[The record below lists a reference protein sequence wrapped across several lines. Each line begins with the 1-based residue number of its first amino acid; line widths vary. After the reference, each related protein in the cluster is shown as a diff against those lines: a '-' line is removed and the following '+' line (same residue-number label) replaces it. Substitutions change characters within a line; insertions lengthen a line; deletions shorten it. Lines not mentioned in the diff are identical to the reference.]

1 MESHLTSSQFTQRMV
16 QESMIY
22 HYGERLFKCRYV
34 NCSFRRHGFNSKASR
49 RSHEKEHEKP
59 WKCDVEGCEFE
70 KGGFLSRK
78 MRDEHLEQ
86 FHNHDDI
93 IPNGAFGELD
103 ENDLEYVCLDLVK
116 ANDVRKIRELA
127 AAGMLEN
134 KSYLSDLVACAAQ
147 YASPEIMKILLG
159 QGSVDGDVAYHESLS
174 RFLMPEIVAGNN
186 SKMLEYILQINI
198 EDWMNYT
205 RKKDPTGYYL
215 RNKRWFEE
223 GRTSTL
229 SMVLGEGSDE
239 MLRIFCKWV
248 EQDPYNKNTGIY
260 LIHSSMIAA
269 TARDIYREHIL
280 LGLWR
285 KIPSQRWSETYWKN
299 AMLHVASTT
308 CSIELARFLVDQEVP
323 VDWRNNSKASPT
335 PLVYAARKT
344 DDRAA
349 QLVRFL
355 LFNGAETVVEIEKRN
370 NRAKNIVKYRIDV
383 SAQKGAQQISKWLGV
398 TFDELVAE
406 AKKARGGG
414 RRIWTR
420 ER

>member
-1 MESHLTSSQFTQRMV
+1 MTR
-16 QESMIY
+16 

-34 NCSFRRHGFNSKASR
+34 NCSFRRHGFNSKESR

-70 KGGFLSRK
+70 GGGFLSRK

-93 IPNGAFGELD
+93 LPNGAFGELD

-116 ANDVRKIRELA
+116 ANDVTKIRELA
-127 AAGMLEN
+127 AAGMIEN

-159 QGSVDGDVAYHESLS
+159 QGPIHNDVAYQGFLS
-174 RFLMPEIVAGNN
+174 KFLMPEIVAGNN
-186 SKMLEYILQINI
+186 SKMLEYILQINF
-198 EDWMNYT
+198 EDWENYT
-205 RKKDPTGYYL
+205 RKKALTDYNL
-215 RNKRWFEE
+215 RYKRQFEE
-223 GRTSTL
+223 RRTGTL
-229 SMVLGEGSDE
+229 SMVLEKGSDE
-239 MLRIFCKWV
+239 MLGIFCKWV
-248 EQDPYNKNTGIY
+248 EQDVLKERRGIY

-269 TARDIYREHIL
+269 TARDIYREQIL

-285 KIPSQRWSETYWKN
+285 KVPSQRWSEHYWKN
-299 AMLHVASTT
+299 AILHVASTT
-308 CSIELARFLVDQEVP
+308 CSIELAKFLVDQEVP
-323 VDWRNNSKASPT
+323 VDWRNNSRATPT

-355 LFNGAETVVEIEKRN
+355 LFNGAETVVEIVQGRQTYNKKRLKNGEDIEKSQ
-370 NRAKNIVKYRIDV
+370 IHV
-383 SAQKGAQQISKWLGV
+383 SEQKGAQQISKWLGV

-406 AKKARGGG
+406 AKKARGEPENLD
-414 RRIWTR
+414 T
-420 ER
+420 

>member
-1 MESHLTSSQFTQRMV
+1 
-16 QESMIY
+16 MIY

-78 MRDEHLEQ
+78 MRDEHLKQ

-93 IPNGAFGELD
+93 IPNGAFRELD

-147 YASPEIMKILLG
+147 YASPEIMKILLD
-159 QGSVDGDVAYHESLS
+159 QGSVHDDAAYHESLS
-174 RFLMPEIVAGNN
+174 KFLMPEIVAGNN
-186 SKMLEYILQINI
+186 SKMLEYILQINF
-198 EDWMNYT
+198 EDWENYT
-205 RKKDPTGYYL
+205 RKKASADYYL
-215 RNKRWFEE
+215 RSKRWFEE
-223 GRTSTL
+223 GKASTL
-229 SMVLGEGSDE
+229 PMVLGKGSDE
-239 MLRIFCKWV
+239 MLDILCKWV
-248 EQDPYNKNTGIY
+248 EQDVLKEDRGYY
-260 LIHSSMIAA
+260 LTHSSMIAA
-269 TARDIYREHIL
+269 TARDIYREQIL

-285 KIPSQRWSETYWKN
+285 KVPSQQWSKQYWKN
-299 AMLHVASTT
+299 AMLNVASTT
-308 CSIELARFLVDQEVP
+308 CSVELATFLINQGVP
-323 VDWRNNSKASPT
+323 VDWRNGEAVPT
-335 PLVYAARKT
+335 PLVHAARKT
-344 DDRAA
+344 DAKAA

-355 LFNGAETVVEIEKRN
+355 LFNGAETVVEIVQGGKMWNKKRL
-370 NRAKNIVKYRIDV
+370 KNGEDIKKSQIHV
-383 SAQKGAQQISKWLGV
+383 SEQKGAQQISKWLGV

-406 AKKARGGG
+406 AKKAQGEPKNPD
-414 RRIWTR
+414 T
-420 ER
+420 